1 MKTIEK
7 TANTAEDAID
17 DALIELGLSIDEV
30 DIEIVGRDTE
40 SYNED
45 LAEITV
51 RVTQKKVDE
60 SAEKIKEFVQILL
73 NKMEIKGAA
82 SISISDDTY
91 NVEID
96 GPDMGL
102 LIGRKGETLEAL
114 QIIVQSF
121 ASRLFTERKRVVV
134 DIERYKD
141 KRRQKLEE
149 LAGNIAGKVASSKRS
164 MALKPMPA
172 SERRY
177 IHLALQDSSDVTTA
191 SEGEGSYR
199 HVVIVP
205 KNK

>member
-7 TANTAEDAID
+7 TAKTAEDAID

-60 SAEKIKEFVQILL
+60 NAEKIKEFVQILL
-73 NKMEIKGAA
+73 NKMEIKGTA

-149 LAGNIAGKVASSKRS
+149 LAENIASKVASSKRS

-177 IHLALQDSSDVTTA
+177 IHLTLQDSSDVTTA

-199 HVVIVP
+199 HVIIIP